1 MRSSARRQVAASVI
15 YVCILG
21 LVSVHFY
28 KAPFWDL
35 DMLGYMGNARLNDTT
50 DPVKLHGLVYGEL
63 RATVPSSAFSF
74 LTGAP
79 GEPDQSGSKH
89 ERLVN
94 AYHYTE
100 FLPCFAIRPLYNQT
114 IYRLSRTGL
123 GLVRSIRLVSAL
135 SYFLMGILVFLWL
148 RRYTPY
154 SPVFSFLIM
163 LLPPVSLLGR
173 NTTADALSVLLGLT
187 SLFAIFELDRSAFG
201 VGLLSVAI
209 WIRTDNIVLIAPV
222 IAVLCFQRRL
232 QLWVG
237 AVFAI
242 LSVAAVLVINHAAGD
257 YGIRMLYYRN
267 FLGTPLAP
275 GEMIAHF
282 TARQYVYFFLSGFK
296 AMLNSFVPAFL
307 VLGLL
312 GLNRRT
318 APLLA
323 VVTAYVI
330 LHYLI
335 LPNWIDR
342 WMGVFYVVTC
352 MAAAINLKQRQVIEL
367 QTGAANPVSYKTAVA

>member
-1 MRSSARRQVAASVI
+1 
-15 YVCILG
+15 
-21 LVSVHFY
+21 
-28 KAPFWDL
+28 
-35 DMLGYMGNARLNDTT
+35 MLGYMGNARLNDTT

-63 RATVPSSAFSF
+63 RATVPSSAFGF

-123 GLVRSIRLVSAL
+123 GLIRSIRLVSAL

-187 SLFAIFELDRSAFG
+187 SLFAIFELDRTAFG
-201 VGLLSVAI
+201 LGLLSVAI

-282 TARQYVYFFLSGFK
+282 TARQYVYFFLSG
-296 AMLNSFVPAFL
+296 LRRCSIVSFPRFSCL
-307 VLGLL
+307 V
-312 GLNRRT
+312 
-318 APLLA
+318 
-323 VVTAYVI
+323 
-330 LHYLI
+330 
-335 LPNWIDR
+335 
-342 WMGVFYVVTC
+342 
-352 MAAAINLKQRQVIEL
+352 
-367 QTGAANPVSYKTAVA
+367 S

>member
-1 MRSSARRQVAASVI
+1 MSVRGRQQAVGATI
-15 YVCILG
+15 YVCLLALITA
-21 LVSVHFY
+21 HFY
-28 KAPFWDL
+28 MAPFWDL

-63 RATVPSSAFSF
+63 RATVPSSAFGF

-318 APLLA
+318 APLLG
-323 VVTAYVI
+323 VVTAYVV

-352 MAAAINLKQRQVIEL
+352 MAAAINLKKRQVIEL
-367 QTGAANPVSYKTAVA
+367 QTGAANPVSYRTAVA

>member
-1 MRSSARRQVAASVI
+1 VTGSTI
-15 YVCILG
+15 YVLLLA
-21 LVSVHFY
+21 LVTAHFY
-28 KAPFWDL
+28 LAPFWDL

-63 RATVPSSAFSF
+63 RASVPSSAFGY

-79 GEPDQSGSKH
+79 GEPDQMGSKH

-94 AYHYTE
+94 AYHYAE
-100 FLPCFAIRPLYNQT
+100 FLPCFAIRPVYNQT
-114 IYRLSRTGL
+114 IYWLSRTGL

-135 SYFLMGILVFLWL
+135 SYYSTGIVVLLWL
-148 RRYTPY
+148 GRYTPY
-154 SPVFSFLIM
+154 SPVLSFLIM

-187 SLFAIFELDRSAFG
+187 SLFAIFELDQIA
-201 VGLLSVAI
+201 VGMSLLSVAI
-209 WIRTDNIVLIAPV
+209 WIRTDNVALIVPV
-222 IAVLCFQRRL
+222 LAVLCLQRRL

-242 LSVAAVLVINHAAGD
+242 TSLAAVLVINHAAGD

-275 GEMIAHF
+275 GEMIPYF
-282 TARQYVYFFLSGFK
+282 TVRQYVYFFLSGLK
-296 AMLNSFVPAFL
+296 AMLNSFVPVFL
-307 VLGLL
+307 ILGIV

-323 VVTAYVI
+323 VVTAYVV
-330 LHYLI
+330 LHYVI

-342 WMGVFYVVTC
+342 WMGVFYIVTC
-352 MAAAINLKQRQVIEL
+352 VVAAIHVKQRQAIKL
-367 QTGAANPVSYKTAVA
+367 QTAATKPLSYETAVA

>member
-1 MRSSARRQVAASVI
+1 MRANARQRAVGSAI
-15 YVCILG
+15 YVCLLC
-21 LVSVHFY
+21 LVTAHFY
-28 KAPFWDL
+28 LAPFWDL
-35 DMLGYMGNARLNDTT
+35 DMLGYMGNARLNDTI

-63 RATVPSSAFSF
+63 RASVPSSAFGY

-89 ERLVN
+89 DRFLN

-100 FLPCFAIRPLYNQT
+100 FLPCFAIRPLYNQI

-135 SYFLMGILVFLWL
+135 SYYLIGIIVLLWL
-148 RRYTPY
+148 GRYTPY
-154 SPVFSFLIM
+154 SPVLSFLIM

-173 NTTADALSVLLGLT
+173 NTTADALSVLLGLS
-187 SLFAIFELDRSAFG
+187 SLFVIFELDRVAIG
-201 VGLLSVAI
+201 IGLLSVAI
-209 WIRTDNIVLIAPV
+209 WVRTDNVVLIVPV
-222 IAVLCFQRRL
+222 LAVLCFQRRL

-237 AVFAI
+237 AVFAVI
-242 LSVAAVLVINHAAGD
+242 SVAAVLVINHAAGD

-282 TARQYVYFFLSGFK
+282 TGRVPVFLILST
-296 AMLNSFVPAFL
+296 V
-307 VLGLL
+307 

-318 APLLA
+318 APLLG
-323 VVTAYVI
+323 VVTAYVM
-330 LHYLI
+330 LHYVI

-352 MAAAINLKQRQVIEL
+352 MVAAMNIKQRQAITR
-367 QTGAANPVSYKTAVA
+367 QTGAPKPLTYETAVA

>member
-1 MRSSARRQVAASVI
+1 
-15 YVCILG
+15 
-21 LVSVHFY
+21 
-28 KAPFWDL
+28 
-35 DMLGYMGNARLNDTT
+35 MLGYMGNARLNDTI

-63 RATVPSSAFSF
+63 RASVPSSAFGY

-89 ERLVN
+89 DRFLN

-100 FLPCFAIRPLYNQT
+100 FLPCFAIRPLYNQI

-135 SYFLMGILVFLWL
+135 SYYLIGIIVLLWL
-148 RRYTPY
+148 GRYTPY
-154 SPVFSFLIM
+154 SPVLSFLIM

-173 NTTADALSVLLGLT
+173 NTTADALSVLLGLS
-187 SLFAIFELDRSAFG
+187 SLFVIFELDRVAIG
-201 VGLLSVAI
+201 IGLLSVAI
-209 WIRTDNIVLIAPV
+209 WVRTDNVVLIVPV
-222 IAVLCFQRRL
+222 LAVLCFQRRL

-237 AVFAI
+237 AVFAVI
-242 LSVAAVLVINHAAGD
+242 SVAAVLVINHAAGD

-282 TARQYVYFFLSGFK
+282 TGRQYLYFFLSGFK
-296 AMLNSFVPAFL
+296 AMLNSFVPVFL
-307 VLGLL
+307 ILSTV

-318 APLLA
+318 APLLG
-323 VVTAYVI
+323 VVTAYVM
-330 LHYLI
+330 LHYVI

-352 MAAAINLKQRQVIEL
+352 MVAAMNIKQRQAITR
-367 QTGAANPVSYKTAVA
+367 QTGAPKPLTYETAVA

>member
-1 MRSSARRQVAASVI
+1 MRINARQRVTGSTI
-15 YVCILG
+15 YVCL
-21 LVSVHFY
+21 LAVVTAHFY
-28 KAPFWDL
+28 LAPFWDL

-63 RATVPSSAFSF
+63 RASVPSSAFGY

-89 ERLVN
+89 DRLVN
-94 AYHYTE
+94 AYHYAE
-100 FLPCFAIRPLYNQT
+100 FLPCFAIRPVYNQT
-114 IYRLSRTGL
+114 IYWLSRTGL
-123 GLVRSIRLVSAL
+123 GLVRSVRLVSAL
-135 SYFLMGILVFLWL
+135 SYYLIGIVVLLWL
-148 RRYTPY
+148 GRYTPH
-154 SPVFSFLIM
+154 SPVLSFLIM
-163 LLPPVSLLGR
+163 LLPPISLLGR
-173 NTTADALSVLLGLT
+173 NTTADALSVLLGL
-187 SLFAIFELDRSAFG
+187 SALFAIFELDRIATGISI
-201 VGLLSVAI
+201 LSVAI
-209 WIRTDNIVLIAPV
+209 WIRTDNVVLIMPV
-222 IAVLCFQRRL
+222 LAVLCFQRRL

-242 LSVAAVLVINHAAGD
+242 ISVAAVLVINHAAGD

-275 GEMIAHF
+275 GEMTAHF
-282 TARQYVYFFLSGFK
+282 TVRQYIYFFVSGFK
-296 AMLNSFVPAFL
+296 AMLNSFVPVFL
-307 VLGLL
+307 IFGLL

-323 VVTAYVI
+323 IVTAYVV
-330 LHYLI
+330 LHFAV

-352 MAAAINLKQRQVIEL
+352 LVAAIHVKQRQPIEQ
-367 QTGAANPVSYKTAVA
+367 QTGATKPLSYKAAVA